1 MKSKTLTLLLLSMLI
16 MPLSSCEEKSNNELT
31 SEIDSSS
38 KEEIESKDKLEI
50 LYNKNKD
57 VLDEYYFKYHSA
69 YNKSLFSGPNYAKKF
84 MKQYF
89 VGIDDRIYDFQS
101 AFFGFATP
109 YGHFDM
115 LIANCKTEEQAIEY
129 QSFLN
134 NHYADRFY
142 TRNGTLVY
150 QECQIPYLILYGK
163 PLEKDGYLYYEL
175 ENGETI
181 LFGDVCNCES
191 GIRNQDKVTKI
202 PDWVDI
208 IGGAPT
214 EGLWDDHNPNAELL
228 IIPDSVKEIKS
239 FAFSVSPYKHII
251 LPNNL
256 EAIHACAFYMFNL
269 EYVVIPKSVTFIGME
284 AFSSGNIFCEAK
296 SKPSGWDDRFAFY
309 KAKVYYADEWEYDEN
324 GVPQIK

>member
-1 MKSKTLTLLLLSMLI
+1 MEGLPSARIKCDIMADKIADKYDQYVKKNKQALVKKGWNLSSKIDSFQNKELRINIVTSLFKNSVDMRFSLLKENIFLTNKKINSLTETLL
-16 MPLSSCEEKSNNELT
+16 
-31 SEIDSSS
+31 
-38 KEEIESKDKLEI
+38 
-50 LYNKNKD
+50 YNKD

-69 YNKSLFSGPNYAKKF
+69 YNKSLLSGPNYAKNF

-150 QECQIPYLILYGK
+150 QECQIPYLILYGA

-175 ENGETI
+175 EN
-181 LFGDVCNCES
+181 
-191 GIRNQDKVTKI
+191 
-202 PDWVDI
+202 
-208 IGGAPT
+208 
-214 EGLWDDHNPNAELL
+214 
-228 IIPDSVKEIKS
+228 DSW
-239 FAFSVSPYKHII
+239 
-251 LPNNL
+251 
-256 EAIHACAFYMFNL
+256 
-269 EYVVIPKSVTFIGME
+269 G
-284 AFSSGNIFCEAK
+284 
-296 SKPSGWDDRFAFY
+296 
-309 KAKVYYADEWEYDEN
+309 
-324 GVPQIK
+324 